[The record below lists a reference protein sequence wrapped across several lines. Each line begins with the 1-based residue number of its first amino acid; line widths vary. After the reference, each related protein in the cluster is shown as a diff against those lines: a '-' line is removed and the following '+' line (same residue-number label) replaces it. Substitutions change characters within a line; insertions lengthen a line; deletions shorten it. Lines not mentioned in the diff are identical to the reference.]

1 MGIFIVTGSGGP
13 NISTTYENQA
23 GSGGPNISTTHKNQA
38 ITRCPNISTTH
49 ENQVITNKT
58 SVLFLWETKDDNISS
73 YTPKM
78 LS

>member
-38 ITRCPNISTTH
+38 ITRNYHKIH
-49 ENQVITNKT
+49 
-58 SVLFLWETKDDNISS
+58 
-73 YTPKM
+73 
-78 LS
+78 LSK